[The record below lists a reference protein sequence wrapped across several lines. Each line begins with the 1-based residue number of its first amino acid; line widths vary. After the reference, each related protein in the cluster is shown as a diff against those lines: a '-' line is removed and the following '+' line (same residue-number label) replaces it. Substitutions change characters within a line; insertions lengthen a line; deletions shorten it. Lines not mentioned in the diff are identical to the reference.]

1 MKSGNKLGLYSCHGQ
16 GNNQV
21 HNLLPGSY
29 DVIFSDSR
37 KSAKAQCFFFSYKK
51 QAKARLKASVG
62 ITSADLTLNL
72 IHKFFNFCSI
82 LCCLHMAKSC
92 GKVKIA
98 LIIPNTILGPQLS
111 LFHVMVWKEIKNGFM
126 IKNP

>member
-51 QAKARLKASVG
+51 QAKARSSTVSALVKLLNLFELFLKNPPIIKLKPFRFSRDIGSYQLKASVG

-72 IHKFFNFCSI
+72 IH
-82 LCCLHMAKSC
+82 
-92 GKVKIA
+92 
-98 LIIPNTILGPQLS
+98 
-111 LFHVMVWKEIKNGFM
+111 
-126 IKNP
+126 